1 MSIHV
6 DLGGIEIGG
15 QPFVCNVQ
23 PPNWF
28 EESSFDPSD
37 QVIDVDVLCSE
48 IEDSSIPS
56 VYKKWLWRI
65 AVSIGVMGVTSL
77 AGNLAI
83 AERSGN
89 LDSHRNS
96 SLYGAGRALSVVCLL
111 SGAGAMVVTSKLQR
125 RF

>member
-15 QPFVCNVQ
+15 PPFVCNVQ

-28 EESSFDPSD
+28 ESFDPSD
-37 QVIDVDVLCSE
+37 QVVDVDVLSSE
-48 IEDSSIPS
+48 IEDSSRFPFHS
-56 VYKKWLWRI
+56 KKWLWRI
-65 AVSIGVMGVTSL
+65 AVGIGVMGLTAL
-77 AGNLAI
+77 TGNLAI

-89 LDSHRNS
+89 LDNHRDRSLNS
-96 SLYGAGRALSVVCLL
+96 ASRALGVVCLL
-111 SGAGAMVVTSKLQR
+111 SGAGAIVVTSKLQR